1 MIARILRRAA
11 VGIAALGLLTP
22 PRLLSAAE
30 PLATERPTEPAP
42 AATIPDVALGT
53 KGTLRGQIVNAAGA
67 ALEGVNIVVR
77 QQETVLARTTSGPAG
92 KFEIVGLPGGIFQI
106 TTDQSEA
113 SFRLWAAETA
123 PPGARSSVLV
133 VHDQPAVR
141 GQSALGRLLSRP
153 LAIAALVAT
162 AVAVPVVI
170 HQIDVDRKS
179 GS

>member
-11 VGIAALGLLTP
+11 VGIAASGLLAPTA
-22 PRLLSAAE
+22 LLSAAE
-30 PLATERPTEPAP
+30 PAATVAP
-42 AATIPDVALGT
+42 AMVSDVALG
-53 KGTLRGQIVNAAGA
+53 GNGSLRGQVVNAAGA
-67 ALEGVNIVVR
+67 AVAGVNITVR
-77 QQETVLARTTSGPAG
+77 QQETVIAKTSSGPDG
-92 KFEIVGLPGGIFQI
+92 KFEVVGLPGGVFRI

-113 SFRLWAAETA
+113 SVRLWATETA

-133 VHDQPAVR
+133 VHDQAAVR
-141 GQSALGRLLSRP
+141 GQSALGRMLSRP

-162 AVAVPVVI
+162 AVAVPVVV